1 MSKFINI
8 IFLGQMIEALIP
20 SLGHSLGVL
29 VAYLRWVFSDFCLPN
44 PLPTLVFLRLN
55 INVKDVF

>member
-44 PLPTLVFLRLN
+44 PLPTLVFF
-55 INVKDVF
+55 KT